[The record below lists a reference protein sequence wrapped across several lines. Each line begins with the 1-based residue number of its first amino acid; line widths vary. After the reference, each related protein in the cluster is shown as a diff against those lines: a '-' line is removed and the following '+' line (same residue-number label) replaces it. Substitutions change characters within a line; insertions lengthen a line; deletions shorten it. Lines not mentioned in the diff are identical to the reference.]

1 MTAVLTLEGIAMSF
15 GMPAASGDSHQV
27 LDNLDL
33 KINQGERV
41 GLVGRNGAGKSTLLR
56 IIAGIY
62 PPMAGT
68 VWRHPEKTIALLSLG
83 LGFQGDL
90 SGRDNAFLAAMLQG
104 MTKKEA
110 RSHLEAI
117 GEFTELGDYYDQP
130 VKTYSSGMRSRLG
143 FATALLLETDILLID
158 EILAVGDN
166 AFRKKAR
173 QALAQKLDADKTVVL
188 VHHAEQAIR
197 EVCTRA
203 LWLESGRVRMD
214 GAVEEVLASYNKAD

>member
-1 MTAVLTLEGIAMSF
+1 MSF

-188 VHHAEQAIR
+188 VHHAEQAVR

>member
-1 MTAVLTLEGIAMSF
+1 MSF

-188 VHHAEQAIR
+188 VHHAEQAIK

>member
-1 MTAVLTLEGIAMSF
+1 MSAVLTLEGIAMSF
-15 GMPAASGDSHQV
+15 GMAAASDSHQV

-33 KINQGERV
+33 CINQGERV

-62 PPMAGT
+62 PPMAGK

-83 LGFQGDL
+83 LGFKGDL
-90 SGRDNAFLAAMLQG
+90 SGRDNALLAAMLQG
-104 MTKKEA
+104 MSRKEA
-110 RSHLEAI
+110 LGHLQAI
-117 GEFTELGDYYDQP
+117 GDFTELGGYYDQP

-166 AFRKKAR
+166 VFRKKAR
-173 QALAQKLDADKTVVL
+173 QALSQKLASDKTVVL
-188 VHHAEQAIR
+188 VHHAEQAIK
-197 EVCTRA
+197 EVCTRGI
-203 LWLESGRVRMD
+203 WLESGRVRMD
-214 GAVEEVLASYNKAD
+214 GPVQDVLSSYNNTN

>member
-188 VHHAEQAIR
+188 VHHAEQAIK

>member
-1 MTAVLTLEGIAMSF
+1 MSF

>member
-173 QALAQKLDADKTVVL
+173 QALAQKLDADKTVML
-188 VHHAEQAIR
+188 VHHAEQAIK

>member
-1 MTAVLTLEGIAMSF
+1 MSF

-33 KINQGERV
+33 KMNQGERV

-173 QALAQKLDADKTVVL
+173 QALAQKLDADKTVML
-188 VHHAEQAIR
+188 VHHAEQAIK

>member
-1 MTAVLTLEGIAMSF
+1 MSF

-173 QALAQKLDADKTVVL
+173 QALAQKLDADKTVML
-188 VHHAEQAIR
+188 VHHAEQAIK